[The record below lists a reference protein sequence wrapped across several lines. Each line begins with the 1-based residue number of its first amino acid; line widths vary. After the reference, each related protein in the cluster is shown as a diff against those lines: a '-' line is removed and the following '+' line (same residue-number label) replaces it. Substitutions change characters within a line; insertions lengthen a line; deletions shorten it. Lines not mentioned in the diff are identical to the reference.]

1 MKEIQGY
8 NNYLIY
14 PDGRV
19 WSKNS
24 NKFLKGRN
32 SKGYLRVDLYKD
44 GEYESF
50 KIHRLVAEHY
60 IPNPDNL
67 PQVDHRYR
75 DKTDNRVESLRW
87 VTRSENC
94 QNKGKYKTNK
104 SGHKNICYHKQS
116 NLYKYNKMYNKVTY
130 NKYFKTLTDALCYK
144 YIFILKMRAGLIN

>member
-19 WSKNS
+19 WSKLT
-24 NKFLKGRN
+24 NKFLKPG
-32 SKGYLRVDLYKD
+32 KAHGYLHVNLYKD
-44 GEYESF
+44 GEP
-50 KIHRLVAEHY
+50 KKCRIHRLVAEHY

-75 DKTDNRVESLRW
+75 DRTDNRVESLRW
-87 VTRSENC
+87 VTPSENS
-94 QNKGKYKTNK
+94 QNTGIMKTNK
-104 SGHKNICYHKQS
+104 CGYKNICYDKT
-116 NLYKYNKMYNKVTY
+116 NNRYKYDKMYNKVY
-130 NKYFKTLTDALCYK
+130 HRKAFKTLTDALCYK